1 MEHVA
6 LLLQTEVLS
15 SFAPLLLSHEVF
27 FFTSA
32 EMIASRRHITPENC
46 RHKAFFAKVLDAKKG
61 IFCKNPSI
69 VARYFLN
76 VWMSKKFV
84 KCCTL
89 GEKVWKW
96 LLTFWQKF
104 VNCKIHKNRIN
115 LTSYFQTVISLEKFV
130 KLQHL
135 KNSGKPS

>member
-61 IFCKNPSI
+61 IFCKKSVNCSKVFPQC
-69 VARYFLN
+69 LN
-76 VWMSKKFV
+76 VKEVCEMLHSGRKGLKMTTYIGGKSLYIV
-84 KCCTL
+84 KSRP
-89 GEKVWKW
+89 W
-96 LLTFWQKF
+96 
-104 VNCKIHKNRIN
+104 
-115 LTSYFQTVISLEKFV
+115 
-130 KLQHL
+130 
-135 KNSGKPS
+135 

>member
-6 LLLQTEVLS
+6 LLLLTEVLP
-15 SFAPLLLSHEVF
+15 SFAPLLLSHEV

-46 RHKAFFAKVLDAKKG
+46 RHEAFFAKVLDAKKG

-76 VWMSKKFV
+76 V
-84 KCCTL
+84 
-89 GEKVWKW
+89 
-96 LLTFWQKF
+96 
-104 VNCKIHKNRIN
+104 
-115 LTSYFQTVISLEKFV
+115 
-130 KLQHL
+130 
-135 KNSGKPS
+135 